1 MKKMMHATKFYVS
14 LVLLAAATGC
24 SGRAPDTGGTPGT
37 AGTSGTTNVRVTEV
51 TLGRAIGGDKAIT
64 DRTENFR
71 PNDTI
76 YASVATDG
84 SAPTA
89 RLRVKWTFDDSQTV
103 NESTSTIAPQ
113 NRERTA
119 FHISKP
125 DGWPA
130 GKYKVE
136 VFLNDQSAGLKT
148 FDVKAP

>member
-1 MKKMMHATKFYVS
+1 MTMQTKKTS
-14 LVLLAAATGC
+14 LLLCLALLVVAAGC
-24 SGRAPDTGGTPGT
+24 GRKTDTGGTV
-37 AGTSGTTNVRVTEV
+37 GTSGTAVRVTDV
-51 TLGRAIGGDKAIT
+51 SLGRAIGGDKAIT
-64 DRTENFR
+64 DGTDKFR